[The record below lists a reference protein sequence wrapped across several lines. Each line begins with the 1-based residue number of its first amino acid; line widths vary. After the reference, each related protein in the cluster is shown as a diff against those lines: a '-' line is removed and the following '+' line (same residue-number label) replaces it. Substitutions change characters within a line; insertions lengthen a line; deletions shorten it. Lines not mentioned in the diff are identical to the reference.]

1 MAFDLGKIDKSWTL
15 FLDRDGVL
23 NFENP
28 GTYVRNWPEFIFYP
42 HVPENIAFFN
52 SRFHRLI
59 LTTNQRGIGKGL
71 MTLDDLEDIHKN
83 MLKTILEKGGMID
96 RIYYCLDMEV
106 ASPCRKPNPGMAFQ
120 AARDFPDIDLSK
132 SMIIGNNISDMGF
145 GKNAGM
151 VTVFL
156 RTTNAEMIFPHELID
171 LNYSNLDEFAQA
183 LMKS

>member
-1 MAFDLGKIDKSWTL
+1 
-15 FLDRDGVL
+15 
-23 NFENP
+23 
-28 GTYVRNWPEFIFYP
+28 
-42 HVPENIAFFN
+42 
-52 SRFHRLI
+52 
-59 LTTNQRGIGKGL
+59 

-83 MLKTILEKGGMID
+83 MLKTILEKGGIID
-96 RIYYCLDMEV
+96 RIYYCLDLEV